1 MNGLTPTLK
10 KVRNRKIKACASI
23 ILRRWCIALTF
34 LGYSLP
40 CKYQYVRVLFGDETM
55 SSSSSFF
62 FFLKQTHTQGRETCI
77 VTLYYKSII
86 INNNSMTWVDFSKS
100 KKKREVSIPDQFD
113 FFPFKNQLH
122 HLKKNFF

>member
-10 KVRNRKIKACASI
+10 KVRNRKIKACESI

-86 INNNSMTWVDFSKS
+86 INNNSMTWVDFSKR
-100 KKKREVSIPDQFD
+100 KKKGSF
-113 FFPFKNQLH
+113 H
-122 HLKKNFF
+122 S

>member
-10 KVRNRKIKACASI
+10 KVRNRKIKACESI

-77 VTLYYKSII
+77 VNLYYKSII
-86 INNNSMTWVDFSKS
+86 INNNSMTWVDFSKR
-100 KKKREVSIPDQFD
+100 KKKGK
-113 FFPFKNQLH
+113 FPFLTNLIFPP
-122 HLKKNFF
+122 LKTNYIT